1 MRMPAS
7 PDCCGVACINRF
19 DSANGI
25 SIQKYPY
32 QGPGI
37 YAVVQW
43 PEYVRPLPT
52 CEVHAMRTLLIDN
65 CDSFTYNL
73 YQLIGEVCGRP
84 PTVVRNDV
92 QWSQLMLGDYD
103 ALVISPGPGR
113 PDRPRDFGISARA
126 IIESG
131 LPTLGVCLGHQGI
144 AHLFG
149 GVVRHAP
156 EPIHGRASKLRHN
169 GIDLFKGLPSP
180 MSVIRYHSLIA
191 TDTPADLEEI
201 AWTDEGLL
209 MAVRH
214 RTAPIWGVQFHPESI
229 GTEFGTEL
237 MTNFRDLALAAT
249 QRSRRAAPAR
259 RSAVMKSRVLPH
271 FANAAA
277 LYRECFA
284 DAPLS
289 FWLDSSAAIEG
300 VSRYSIL
307 GSGEGPLAEFV
318 SYRVSEQ
325 KVRVSTSDGREKT
338 IEGTI
343 FDYLDQELNA
353 RMAEKPDNLPFH
365 FNLGYVGFLG
375 YELKADLFG
384 ANAHTS
390 RSPDAALLFV
400 DRAVV
405 IDHELEDC
413 YVLALAAGADDESAD
428 TWMDSI
434 AQRVESLTDSEPA
447 MEEPP
452 VLVSTPDVFERHSLL
467 HPRHSMSAYVQ
478 RIEESLHAIQD
489 GESYQIC
496 LTNDVEVDADIDV
509 LDTYLRLRGV
519 SPVPYGALL
528 QFPGVS
534 VLSGS
539 PERFLTIG
547 PDRVVE
553 SKPIKGTRPRGL
565 TAAEDEHLRL
575 ELMHSEKDRAEN
587 LMIVDLVRNDLNAVC
602 EVGSV
607 HVPDMMYVESYSSVH
622 QLISTVRGTL
632 RKEVS
637 AVDCVRAAFPGGSMT
652 GAPKVRAMELID
664 KLENGPRGVYSG
676 ALGWFSLCGAADL
689 SIVIRTLVVA
699 DNQTTFGVGGA
710 IVALSDPQREYDETV
725 VKSRAILTALA
736 SDKTIARQR

>member
-1 MRMPAS
+1 
-7 PDCCGVACINRF
+7 
-19 DSANGI
+19 
-25 SIQKYPY
+25 
-32 QGPGI
+32 
-37 YAVVQW
+37 
-43 PEYVRPLPT
+43 
-52 CEVHAMRTLLIDN
+52 MRTLLIDN
-65 CDSFTYNL
+65 YDSFTYNL

-84 PTVVRNDV
+84 PMVVRNDV
-92 QWSQLMLGDYD
+92 QWTQLALDEYD

-126 IIESG
+126 IAESG

-149 GVVRHAP
+149 GAVRHAP
-156 EPIHGRASKLRHN
+156 EPMHGRSSKVRHK
-169 GIDLFKGLPSP
+169 GIDLFEGLPSP
-180 MSVIRYHSLIA
+180 MSVIRYHSLIVE
-191 TDTPADLEEI
+191 DTPTDLEEI

-229 GTEFGTEL
+229 GTECGAEL
-237 MTNFRDLALAAT
+237 MTNFRDLALEST
-249 QRSRRAAPAR
+249 RPRRPEPPIR
-259 RSAVMKSRVLPH
+259 RSAVVKSRVLSNFPD
-271 FANAAA
+271 AADI
-277 LYRECFA
+277 YQKCFA
-284 DAPLS
+284 KSPMS

-307 GSGEGPLAEFV
+307 GSGDGPLAEFV

-325 KVRVSTSDGREKT
+325 KVRVMTSDGRQEMVP
-338 IEGTI
+338 GSI

-353 RMAEKPDNLPFH
+353 RFAQKPDDLPFN

-375 YELKADLFG
+375 YELKADLLG

-390 RSPDAALLFV
+390 RTVDAAMLFV

-413 YVLALAAGADDESAD
+413 YVLALAADDNDQSAEL
-428 TWMDSI
+428 WMDVI
-434 AQRVESLTDSEPA
+434 AQCVESLADSEPA
-447 MEEPP
+447 AGESPTLVP
-452 VLVSTPDVFERHSLL
+452 VPDVFERHGFLR
-467 HPRHSMSAYVQ
+467 PRHDMSAYLQ
-478 RIEESLHAIQD
+478 RIEESLHQIRE

-496 LTNDVEVDADIDV
+496 LTNQVEVAAEIDV
-509 LDTYLRLRGV
+509 VDTYLRLRDV

-528 QFPGVS
+528 QFPGVA

-547 PDRVVE
+547 PDRIVE

-565 TAAEDEHLRL
+565 TEAEDEHLRL

-587 LMIVDLVRNDLNAVC
+587 LMIVDLVRNDLNTVC

-622 QLISTVRGTL
+622 QLISTIRGTL
-632 RKEVS
+632 RNEVS

-652 GAPKVRAMELID
+652 GAPKLRAMELID
-664 KLENGPRGVYSG
+664 KLEDGARGVYSG
-676 ALGWFSLCGAADL
+676 ALGWFSLGGAADL

-699 DNQTTFGVGGA
+699 ERAVTFGVGGA
-710 IVALSDPQREYDETV
+710 IVALSDPRREYEETL

-736 SDKTIARQR
+736 GAETGGRQS